1 MARAVPG
8 AGSEASPTTVRD
20 MRRRLGSSGLSV
32 TPLALGTML
41 WGNAVDRHE
50 AGDHLRAFVESGG
63 NLVDT
68 AYGYGGGDAETILG
82 ALLAGTVPRDDLVI
96 CTKAGISR
104 ARGERQVDVSRRGL
118 MAQLESSLRRL
129 GTDHVDLWLVHT
141 WSDDVPLSETLSAL
155 EWAASSGRARYV
167 GVSNYS
173 GWQAARAFSLLEAAR
188 IPLVANEIEYSLVC
202 RTPEHE
208 VTSAATALGFG
219 LLPWSPLGR
228 GVLTGKY
235 RNGIPSGSRA
245 ASDDFPG
252 FAERFLG
259 GQSARVAEA
268 VAMAARGLGV
278 KPGEVA
284 LAWVRDR
291 PGVAAPIVGARTAA
305 QLRSSLASLEVV
317 LPDEIVAALDDVSA

>member
-1 MARAVPG
+1 
-8 AGSEASPTTVRD
+8 
-20 MRRRLGSSGLSV
+20 
-32 TPLALGTML
+32 ML
-41 WGNAVDRHE
+41 WGNAVDRHDAAE
-50 AGDHLRAFVESGG
+50 HLRAFVDAGG

-82 ALLAGTVPRDDLVI
+82 GLIGDVVPREDLVV

-104 ARGERQVDVSRRGL
+104 ASGERRVDVSRRGL
-118 MAQLESSLRRL
+118 MAQLEASLRRL

-155 EWAASSGRARYV
+155 EWAAVSGRARYV

-173 GWQAARAFSLLEAAR
+173 GWQSARAFSLLESAR
-188 IPLVANEIEYSLVC
+188 VPLVANEVQLSLVH
-202 RTPEHE
+202 RDAETE
-208 VTSAATALGFG
+208 VVPAAVGLGFG

-245 ASDDFPG
+245 ASSDFPG
-252 FAERFLG
+252 FAQRFLDEH
-259 GQSARVAEA
+259 SAGVVEA
-268 VAMAARGLGV
+268 VAMAARGLGTSAA
-278 KPGEVA
+278 EVA

-291 PGVAAPIVGARTAA
+291 PAVAAPVVGARTTS
-305 QLRSSLASLEVV
+305 QLRTALASLDLE
-317 LPDEIVAALDDVSA
+317 LPAEIVGALDDVSG

>member
-1 MARAVPG
+1 
-8 AGSEASPTTVRD
+8 

-50 AGDHLRAFVESGG
+50 AGDHLRAFLEAGG

-68 AYGYGGGDAETILG
+68 AYGYGGGDSETILG
-82 ALLAGTVPRDDLVI
+82 GLLDGTVVREDLVI

-104 ARGERQVDVSRRGL
+104 VGGERRVDVSRRGL
-118 MAQLESSLRRL
+118 MGQLETSLRRL

-141 WSDDVPLSETLSAL
+141 WSDEVPLSETLSAL
-155 EWAASSGRARYV
+155 EWAAASGRARYV

-173 GWQAARAFSLLEAAR
+173 GWQSARAYSMLESAR

-202 RTPEHE
+202 RTPEDE
-208 VTSAATALGFG
+208 VAPAAASLGFG

-245 ASDDFPG
+245 ASTDFPG
-252 FAERFLG
+252 FAERFLDERTT
-259 GQSARVAEA
+259 RVADA
-268 VAMAARGLGV
+268 VAMAARGLGA

-291 PGVAAPIVGARTAA
+291 PGVAAPIVGARTSA
-305 QLRSSLASLEVV
+305 QLRSALASLELA
-317 LPDEIVAALDDVSA
+317 LPAEIVAALDDVSA

>member
-1 MARAVPG
+1 
-8 AGSEASPTTVRD
+8 
-20 MRRRLGSSGLSV
+20 
-32 TPLALGTML
+32 ML

-50 AGDHLRAFVESGG
+50 AGDHLRAFVDAGG

-82 ALLAGTVPRDDLVI
+82 GLLDGAVPRDDLVI

-104 ARGERQVDVSRRGL
+104 AGGERRVDVSRRGL
-118 MAQLESSLRRL
+118 MAQLETSLRRL

-155 EWAASSGRARYV
+155 EWAATSGRARYV
-167 GVSNYS
+167 GVSYFS
-173 GWQAARAFSLLEAAR
+173 GWQSARAFSLLESAR

-202 RTPEHE
+202 RGPEQE
-208 VTSAATALGFG
+208 VGPAATALGFG

-259 GQSARVAEA
+259 EHTSGVADA

-284 LAWVRDR
+284 LAWERDR

-305 QLRSSLASLEVV
+305 QLRSSLASLELE